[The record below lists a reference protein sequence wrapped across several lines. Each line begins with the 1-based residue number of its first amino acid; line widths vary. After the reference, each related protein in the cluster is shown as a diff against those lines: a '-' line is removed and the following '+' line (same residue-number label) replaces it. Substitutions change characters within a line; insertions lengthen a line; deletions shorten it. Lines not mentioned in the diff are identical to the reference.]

1 MTYLNHIEVHV
12 AASQLVDEELDSAVA
27 VLQPAA
33 LDERHGVL
41 VTRHSPRHYSV
52 AISAAVPFGTIMEQ
66 SY

>member
-1 MTYLNHIEVHV
+1 MTPLNHIEFHV
-12 AASQLVDEELDSAVA
+12 AAPQAVEEELDSAVA

-33 LDERHGVL
+33 VDERHGVL
-41 VTRHSPRHYSV
+41 VTRHSPTHYSV

>member
-1 MTYLNHIEVHV
+1 MTSLNHIEIHV
-12 AASQLVDEELDSAVA
+12 ATPQSVDEELNSAVA
-27 VLQPAA
+27 DLQPTAS
-33 LDERHGVL
+33 DERHGVL